1 MFALT
6 GVDLAAGRILCP
18 NKLWWTTLAANDDD
32 LAQQLV
38 WETTTMDYQL
48 MHWLTTS
55 ALPVMHRLNNNKNK
69 NKNNNKNKN
78 KNNNKNKNSTVSRLT
93 C

>member
-38 WETTTMDYQL
+38 WETTTVDYQC
-48 MHWLTTS
+48 S
-55 ALPVMHRLNNNKNK
+55 CIGSPPVPYQ
-69 NKNNNKNKN
+69 
-78 KNNNKNKNSTVSRLT
+78 
-93 C
+93 

>member
-1 MFALT
+1 MGNHHNGLS
-6 GVDLAAGRILCP
+6 V
-18 NKLWWTTLAANDDD
+18 
-32 LAQQLV
+32 
-38 WETTTMDYQL
+38 L

-55 ALPVMHRLNNNKNK
+55 ALPVMHRLNNNNKNKNNNNNKNKNK

-78 KNNNKNKNSTVSRLT
+78 KNSTVSRLT

>member
-1 MFALT
+1 MGNHHSGLS
-6 GVDLAAGRILCP
+6 V
-18 NKLWWTTLAANDDD
+18 
-32 LAQQLV
+32 
-38 WETTTMDYQL
+38 L

-55 ALPVMHRLNNNKNK
+55 ALPVMHRLNNNHNNNHNNNKKK

-78 KNNNKNKNSTVSRLT
+78 KDKNKNSTVSRLT

>member
-1 MFALT
+1 
-6 GVDLAAGRILCP
+6 
-18 NKLWWTTLAANDDD
+18 
-32 LAQQLV
+32 
-38 WETTTMDYQL
+38 

-55 ALPVMHRLNNNKNK
+55 ALPVMHRLNNNHN
-69 NKNNNKNKN
+69 NNNNKKKKN